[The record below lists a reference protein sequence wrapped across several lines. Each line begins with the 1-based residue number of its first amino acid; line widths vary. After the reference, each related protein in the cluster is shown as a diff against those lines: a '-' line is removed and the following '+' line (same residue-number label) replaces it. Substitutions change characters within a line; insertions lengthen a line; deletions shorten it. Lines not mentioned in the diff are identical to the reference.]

1 MVNSKKSMRQAIR
14 EMMPGDKRRISLAD
28 VKYMS
33 VQNTLYQARLEEGRE
48 YRSQLS
54 EDKSSVI
61 VERIS

>member
-33 VQNTLYQARLEEGRE
+33 VQNTLYQARLEGRE

-61 VERIS
+61 VERIN

>member
-33 VQNTLYQARLEEGRE
+33 VQNTLYQARLEGRE

-61 VERIS
+61 VVRIS

>member
-33 VQNTLYQARLEEGRE
+33 VQNTLYQARLEGRE
-48 YRSQLS
+48 YRAQLS

>member
-33 VQNTLYQARLEEGRE
+33 VQNTLYQARLEGRK

>member
-1 MVNSKKSMRQAIR
+1 MNQLENQKPSAKV
-14 EMMPGDKRRISLAD
+14 SLAD

-33 VQNTLYQARLEEGRE
+33 VQNTLYQARLEGRE

>member
-14 EMMPGDKRRISLAD
+14 EMLPGDKRRISLAD

-33 VQNTLYQARLEEGRE
+33 VQNTLYQARLEGRE

-54 EDKSSVI
+54 KDKSSVI

>member
-33 VQNTLYQARLEEGRE
+33 VQNTLYQARLEGRG
-48 YRSQLS
+48 YKSQLS

>member
-33 VQNTLYQARLEEGRE
+33 VQNTLYQARLEGRE

-54 EDKSSVI
+54 EDNSSVI

>member
-33 VQNTLYQARLEEGRE
+33 VQNTLYQARLEGRE
-48 YRSQLS
+48 YRSRLS